1 MGPPARSSR
10 RPVLDRQMSSPNV
23 VQKPTASQTLN
34 DMAQNPSPL
43 PGSNAR
49 TDTLTFIP
57 TADERKSDKKSKKD
71 KDEPESGTRKTSWG
85 WFKGSDEKDKK
96 DKKKEEDH
104 KDGKKGKGKV
114 AVDKA
119 HDTARLDV
127 LQATLDTGATRGR
140 ESILLDVTMP
150 IIGFKTRGRR
160 KAVGNPVRKT
170 RKRRTASFRHSLVE
184 ARRRTTVI
192 LVGRKAAPCEPCPQS
207 LHLVSSN
214 RTLTTIGQ
222 GFLSWKKG
230 RSTEWHISNWQIL
243 VGRCIVKFC

>member
-1 MGPPARSSR
+1 MGLLSHPLGQVGAL
-10 RPVLDRQMSSPNV
+10 LDRQMSSPNV

-140 ESILLDVTMP
+140 ESILLERDNADY
-150 IIGFKTRGRR
+150 RLQDER
-160 KAVGNPVRKT
+160 KKESSRKSGT
-170 RKRRTASFRHSLVE
+170 ENKKEKDSLFSSFFGGGKKKNDRDSGGKKGSSL
-184 ARRRTTVI
+184 
-192 LVGRKAAPCEPCPQS
+192 
-207 LHLVSSN
+207 
-214 RTLTTIGQ
+214 RTL
-222 GFLSWKKG
+222 SP
-230 RSTEWHISNWQIL
+230 
-243 VGRCIVKFC
+243 